1 MIVKI
6 VELTKT
12 KGFYGTKM
20 LGSSRSYNGFTL
32 HVNRNAIMKNSSLL
46 MQINYE
52 YINNPI
58 NDLLFNTMMNM
69 DFVQRKE
76 NIWFTVQETKF

>member
-1 MIVKI
+1 MITKI

-20 LGSSRSYNGFTL
+20 LVSSCSYNGFTL
-32 HVNRNAIMKNSSLL
+32 HVNRNAIMKNRSLL
-46 MQINYE
+46 VQINYE

-58 NDLLFNTMMNM
+58 NEYGFCSKKSEYLVDIEI
-69 DFVQRKE
+69 VSK
-76 NIWFTVQETKF
+76 